1 MFQGWGR
8 GGSSVPVSRDTEQK
22 LIECLY
28 GARVYDEWIKMH
40 SFIHCS
46 QDALALDLTAT
57 KSITPKKEVK
67 EREEEVKQLMG
78 VQKAEDERSKSHT

>member
-1 MFQGWGR
+1 
-8 GGSSVPVSRDTEQK
+8 
-22 LIECLY
+22 
-28 GARVYDEWIKMH
+28 MH

-57 KSITPKKEVK
+57 KSITPKKEGK

-78 VQKAEDERSKSHT
+78 VQKAEEGKIQVSHLSCSDFKTNALLHLASWHSYASPC